1 MSEPNIDELRE
12 QASAGIDPQFQT
24 DPDEAADRDEAFTAA
39 LYDILDIIY
48 EARRQIQV
56 AKDKIKTRKFNE
68 LDRRLGEAEDMADE
82 LLEKGL

>member
-1 MSEPNIDELRE
+1 MNPNEINEPIDRE
-12 QASAGIDPQFQT
+12 EVFA
-24 DPDEAADRDEAFTAA
+24 AA
-39 LYDILDIIY
+39 LYDIRDTIY
-48 EARRQIQV
+48 EARRQLQV